1 MMWWVY
7 GVPIKEG
14 ALGHKRK
21 VERRAWEDLLK
32 THEMLM
38 TLTVTVAAEEAFT
51 CRGNREFSSSP
62 LIPLKWFLIPYRNID
77 EFRIHTSSANING
90 KCNYLRVTL

>member
-1 MMWWVY
+1 MVFR
-7 GVPIKEG
+7 IKEG

-38 TLTVTVAAEEAFT
+38 TLTVTVAAEEAST
-51 CRGNREFSSSP
+51 CRGNRGFFFFSPNTTEVVPNS
-62 LIPLKWFLIPYRNID
+62 L
-77 EFRIHTSSANING
+77 
-90 KCNYLRVTL
+90 